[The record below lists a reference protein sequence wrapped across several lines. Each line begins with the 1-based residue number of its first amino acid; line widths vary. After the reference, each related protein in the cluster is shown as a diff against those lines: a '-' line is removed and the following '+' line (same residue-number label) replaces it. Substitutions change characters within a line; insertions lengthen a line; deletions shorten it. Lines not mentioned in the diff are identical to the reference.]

1 MKKITKKINLT
12 VTEVQ
17 QGARIEK
24 DGGVD
29 VVVSAAVVVYEE
41 RDTHHPHHQQHEN
54 LGLHGLRTGDL

>member
-41 RDTHHPHHQQHEN
+41 RDAHHPHHQHEN